1 MRRLG
6 FRKWTARVRYSAVL
20 WLAAMV
26 SACGGGDDGSVAL
39 AGLNGNGSMTTVNAM
54 ATVIVELNGTDDWA
68 DPTMD
73 PKQPPLL
80 RIPQRY
86 LPAHMSGSGQDKI
99 VARNIDLRIP
109 VEDIGL
115 PASGDSLER
124 AFATVSLSEA
134 ADGWAQRVGMS
145 IQAAVRSHGSVRD
158 ESTGL
163 HRVLVDDSPG
173 YSVRYRYFRPDAS
186 TDLEYVHLD
195 CVFYENDKR
204 RDACLMQLMP
214 RQNVVM
220 SLHFDAA
227 DIADWRGRADG
238 MRKLAEDWD

>member
-1 MRRLG
+1 MRN
-6 FRKWTARVRYSAVL
+6 SAVV
-20 WLAAMV
+20 WLAAMA
-26 SACGGGDDGSVAL
+26 SACGGGDDRSVAL
-39 AGLNGNGSMTTVNAM
+39 AGLNGHGSATTVNAM

-68 DPTMD
+68 DPAMD

-99 VARNIDLRIP
+99 IVRSIDLRIP
-109 VEDIGL
+109 VEDIDL
-115 PASGDSLER
+115 PATDSSER

-134 ADGWAQRVGMS
+134 ADGWAQRTGMS
-145 IQAAVRSHGSVRD
+145 IQAAVRSHGSVKD

-163 HRVLVDDSPG
+163 YRVLVDDSPG

-186 TDLEYVHLD
+186 ADLEYVHLD
-195 CVFYENDKR
+195 CVFYESDKR
-204 RDACLMQLMP
+204 RDACLIQLMP

-227 DIADWRGRADG
+227 GIADWRIWGDG
-238 MRKLAEDWD
+238 MRKLAQGWN